1 MKNKTLCQ
9 FHFLYLVKF
18 IFMSFSNLYSSGFKQ
33 RNRDHFASIVRIALS
48 DGVISKEEEAFIN
61 RTAINLE
68 IEEQEVETIK
78 ANLDNYPINPP
89 STEQRRLERLYDLA
103 RMVFA
108 DQIADE
114 AEKKIMNRL
123 IIGLGFPHEEVEDI
137 INQSFEQIQKGSD
150 EDEFVASFK

>member
-1 MKNKTLCQ
+1 
-9 FHFLYLVKF
+9 
-18 IFMSFSNLYSSGFKQ
+18 MSFSNLYSSGFKQ

-114 AEKKIMNRL
+114 AEKKILNRL

>member
-1 MKNKTLCQ
+1 
-9 FHFLYLVKF
+9 
-18 IFMSFSNLYSSGFKQ
+18 MSFSNLYSSGFKQ

-78 ANLDNYPINPP
+78 ADLDSYPINPP
-89 STEQRRLERLYDLA
+89 SNEQRRLERLYDLA

-108 DQIADE
+108 DQIADQ

-123 IIGLGFPHEEVEDI
+123 IIGLGFPHEEAENV
-137 INQSFEQIQKGSD
+137 INHSFEQILKGSD
-150 EDEFVASFK
+150 EDEFIASFK

>member
-1 MKNKTLCQ
+1 
-9 FHFLYLVKF
+9 
-18 IFMSFSNLYSSGFKQ
+18 MSFSNLYSSGFKQ

-114 AEKKIMNRL
+114 AEKKIMNGL
-123 IIGLGFPHEEVEDI
+123 IIGLGFPHEEVKDI

>member
-1 MKNKTLCQ
+1 
-9 FHFLYLVKF
+9 
-18 IFMSFSNLYSSGFKQ
+18 MSFSNLYSSGFKQ

-78 ANLDNYPINPP
+78 ANLDSYPINPP

-108 DQIADE
+108 DKIADQ

-123 IIGLGFPHEEVEDI
+123 IIGLGFPYEEAEDV
-137 INQSFEQIQKGSD
+137 INHSFEQIQKGSD
-150 EDEFVASFK
+150 EDEFIASFK

>member
-1 MKNKTLCQ
+1 
-9 FHFLYLVKF
+9 
-18 IFMSFSNLYSSGFKQ
+18 MSFSNLYSSGFKQ

-103 RMVFA
+103 RIVFA

>member
-1 MKNKTLCQ
+1 
-9 FHFLYLVKF
+9 
-18 IFMSFSNLYSSGFKQ
+18 MSFSNLYSSGFKQ
-33 RNRDHFASIVRIALS
+33 RNRDHFASIVRIALA

-89 STEQRRLERLYDLA
+89 STEQRRLERLYDLV

>member
-1 MKNKTLCQ
+1 
-9 FHFLYLVKF
+9 
-18 IFMSFSNLYSSGFKQ
+18 MSFSNLYSSGFKQ

-48 DGVISKEEEAFIN
+48 DGVITKEEEAFIN

>member
-1 MKNKTLCQ
+1 
-9 FHFLYLVKF
+9 
-18 IFMSFSNLYSSGFKQ
+18 MSFSNLYSSGFKQ

-61 RTAINLE
+61 RMAINLE

>member
-1 MKNKTLCQ
+1 
-9 FHFLYLVKF
+9 
-18 IFMSFSNLYSSGFKQ
+18 MSFSNLYSSGFKQ

-123 IIGLGFPHEEVEDI
+123 IIGLGFPHEEVENI

>member
-1 MKNKTLCQ
+1 
-9 FHFLYLVKF
+9 
-18 IFMSFSNLYSSGFKQ
+18 MSFSNLYSSGFKQ
-33 RNRDHFASIVRIALS
+33 RNRDHFASIVRVALS

-89 STEQRRLERLYDLA
+89 STEQRRLERLYDLS

>member
-1 MKNKTLCQ
+1 
-9 FHFLYLVKF
+9 
-18 IFMSFSNLYSSGFKQ
+18 MSFSNLYSSGFKQ

-68 IEEQEVETIK
+68 IEEEEVETII

-89 STEQRRLERLYDLA
+89 STKQRRLERLYDLA

>member
-1 MKNKTLCQ
+1 
-9 FHFLYLVKF
+9 
-18 IFMSFSNLYSSGFKQ
+18 MSFSNLYSSGFKQ
-33 RNRDHFASIVRIALS
+33 RNRDHFASIIRIALS

-68 IEEQEVETIK
+68 IEEQEVETII

-123 IIGLGFPHEEVEDI
+123 IIGLGFPHEEVKDI

>member
-1 MKNKTLCQ
+1 MVSTSSSS
-9 FHFLYLVKF
+9 
-18 IFMSFSNLYSSGFKQ
+18 ISNLYSSGFKQ

-68 IEEQEVETIK
+68 IEEEEVETII

>member
-1 MKNKTLCQ
+1 
-9 FHFLYLVKF
+9 
-18 IFMSFSNLYSSGFKQ
+18 MSFSNLYSSGFKQ

-78 ANLDNYPINPP
+78 ANLDRYPINPP

-108 DQIADE
+108 DQIADQ

-123 IIGLGFPHEEVEDI
+123 IIGLGFPHEKAEDV
-137 INQSFEQIQKGSD
+137 INHSFEQILKGSD
-150 EDEFVASFK
+150 EDEFIASFK

>member
-1 MKNKTLCQ
+1 
-9 FHFLYLVKF
+9 
-18 IFMSFSNLYSSGFKQ
+18 MSFSNLYSSGFKQ

-68 IEEQEVETIK
+68 IEEEEVETII

-89 STEQRRLERLYDLA
+89 STEQRRLERLYDLV

>member
-1 MKNKTLCQ
+1 
-9 FHFLYLVKF
+9 
-18 IFMSFSNLYSSGFKQ
+18 MSFSNLYSSGFKQ

-89 STEQRRLERLYDLA
+89 SIEQRRLERLYDLA

-150 EDEFVASFK
+150 EDEFVVSFK

>member
-1 MKNKTLCQ
+1 
-9 FHFLYLVKF
+9 
-18 IFMSFSNLYSSGFKQ
+18 MSFSNLYSSGFKQ
-33 RNRDHFASIVRIALS
+33 RNRDHFASIVRVALS
-48 DGVISKEEEAFIN
+48 DGVISKEEDAFIN

>member
-1 MKNKTLCQ
+1 
-9 FHFLYLVKF
+9 
-18 IFMSFSNLYSSGFKQ
+18 MSFSNLYSSGFKQ

-108 DQIADE
+108 DQIADQ

-123 IIGLGFPHEEVEDI
+123 IIGLGFPYEEVEDI

>member
-1 MKNKTLCQ
+1 
-9 FHFLYLVKF
+9 
-18 IFMSFSNLYSSGFKQ
+18 MSFSNLYSSGFKQ

-68 IEEQEVETIK
+68 IEEPEVETIK

>member
-1 MKNKTLCQ
+1 
-9 FHFLYLVKF
+9 
-18 IFMSFSNLYSSGFKQ
+18 MSFSNLYSSGFKQ

-68 IEEQEVETIK
+68 IEEEEVETII

>member
-1 MKNKTLCQ
+1 
-9 FHFLYLVKF
+9 
-18 IFMSFSNLYSSGFKQ
+18 MSFSNLYSSGFKH

-78 ANLDNYPINPP
+78 ANLDSYPINPP

-108 DQIADE
+108 DQIADQ

-123 IIGLGFPHEEVEDI
+123 IIGLGFPHEEAEDV
-137 INQSFEQIQKGSD
+137 INHSFKQIQKGSD
-150 EDEFVASFK
+150 EDEFIASFK

>member
-1 MKNKTLCQ
+1 
-9 FHFLYLVKF
+9 
-18 IFMSFSNLYSSGFKQ
+18 MSFSNLYSSGFKQ

-68 IEEQEVETIK
+68 IEEEEVETII

-114 AEKKIMNRL
+114 AEKKIMNLL

>member
-1 MKNKTLCQ
+1 
-9 FHFLYLVKF
+9 
-18 IFMSFSNLYSSGFKQ
+18 MSFSNLYSSGFKQ
-33 RNRDHFASIVRIALS
+33 RNRDHFASIIRIALS

-123 IIGLGFPHEEVEDI
+123 IIGLGFPHEEVKDI

>member
-1 MKNKTLCQ
+1 
-9 FHFLYLVKF
+9 
-18 IFMSFSNLYSSGFKQ
+18 MSFSNLYSSGFKQ

-89 STEQRRLERLYDLA
+89 SIEQRRLERLYDLA

>member
-1 MKNKTLCQ
+1 
-9 FHFLYLVKF
+9 
-18 IFMSFSNLYSSGFKQ
+18 MSFSNLYSSGFKQ

-108 DQIADE
+108 DQIADQ

>member
-1 MKNKTLCQ
+1 
-9 FHFLYLVKF
+9 
-18 IFMSFSNLYSSGFKQ
+18 MSFSNLYSSGFKQ

-78 ANLDNYPINPP
+78 ANLDSYPINPP

-108 DQIADE
+108 DKIADL

-123 IIGLGFPHEEVEDI
+123 IIGLGFPYEEAEDV
-137 INQSFEQIQKGSD
+137 INHSFEQIQKGSD
-150 EDEFVASFK
+150 EDEFIASFK

>member
-1 MKNKTLCQ
+1 
-9 FHFLYLVKF
+9 
-18 IFMSFSNLYSSGFKQ
+18 MSFSNLYSSGFKQ

-68 IEEQEVETIK
+68 IEKQEVETIK

-89 STEQRRLERLYDLA
+89 STEQRRLERLYDLT

-137 INQSFEQIQKGSD
+137 INQSFEQIPKR
-150 EDEFVASFK
+150 K

>member
-1 MKNKTLCQ
+1 
-9 FHFLYLVKF
+9 
-18 IFMSFSNLYSSGFKQ
+18 MSYSNLYSSGFKQ